1 MTSRLTALIAHAA
14 QGPGTRPVRF
24 SLAAFTL
31 GQAAALIVSTRLQTA
46 GGPSWGTDVVVA
58 AALNV
63 LISLILVAAPWH
75 VLGDWGAALAASVA
89 LALGTSSAVFA
100 TGGSSGLLNLAIP
113 VAAFLAAVMFP
124 WRHTL
129 AIGAAVVVSY
139 LIGTDLHGGL
149 DFRSW
154 YEMVEALL
162 ITTVV
167 VVGTI
172 SMKYF
177 LIRNAEILSVQN
189 QELDARVRELTA
201 VSSLARSVGT
211 TADREFML
219 RQGLHMALKAT
230 ACEAG
235 ILFLRAED
243 GSFEPHH
250 WVGLSDDVGTALC
263 RKASLDDRPGV
274 AAWAVGGS
282 GPVVVP
288 NIGRWS
294 YMGDTVGAAEEPV
307 AMQGSL
313 IAVPMVIEG
322 TAFGALVV
330 IDRRGLLPADRGMR
344 VLETVAAELALAV
357 DRQYHVDEGER
368 QRRQLETLHGIARRV
383 TASLKVEE
391 VLKFAVDETAA
402 LVDVDVV
409 HIATLR
415 GRKGGLRVVAE
426 HGVVTDGL
434 LGLEIREGQGIGGR
448 VVAERAIFQSE
459 DYCAD
464 PRFEQ
469 AFDDFTRAEGLRTI
483 IGLPLISRNRVAGVF
498 YAARR
503 QVRPFHAQE
512 IAILE
517 MLASQ
522 IAVALE
528 NARLFEEVQQE
539 SIHDP
544 LTGAFNRRLFEQRIV
559 DEERRAAR
567 HDRPLSLLMIDVD
580 DFKQYNDTYGHAMG
594 DELLRALV
602 AATADAIRTTDVLA
616 RYGGEEFVVLLPETD
631 LAEAILAGARI
642 REAVRDRSVPE
653 NGGPRTVTVSVGAAA
668 LSDGRPGGPTLVERA
683 DAAMYQAKRQ
693 GKDRVVADGVAVA

>member
-1 MTSRLTALIAHAA
+1 MCIRD
-14 QGPGTRPVRF
+14 R
-24 SLAAFTL
+24 
-31 GQAAALIVSTRLQTA
+31 
-46 GGPSWGTDVVVA
+46 
-58 AALNV
+58 
-63 LISLILVAAPWH
+63 
-75 VLGDWGAALAASVA
+75 
-89 LALGTSSAVFA
+89 
-100 TGGSSGLLNLAIP
+100 
-113 VAAFLAAVMFP
+113 
-124 WRHTL
+124 
-129 AIGAAVVVSY
+129 
-139 LIGTDLHGGL
+139 
-149 DFRSW
+149 
-154 YEMVEALL
+154 VEALL

-250 WVGLSDDVGTALC
+250 WIGLSDDVGTALC

-391 VLKFAVDETAA
+391 VLKFAVDET
-402 LVDVDVV
+402 
-409 HIATLR
+409 
-415 GRKGGLRVVAE
+415 
-426 HGVVTDGL
+426 
-434 LGLEIREGQGIGGR
+434 
-448 VVAERAIFQSE
+448 
-459 DYCAD
+459 
-464 PRFEQ
+464 
-469 AFDDFTRAEGLRTI
+469 
-483 IGLPLISRNRVAGVF
+483 
-498 YAARR
+498 
-503 QVRPFHAQE
+503 
-512 IAILE
+512 
-517 MLASQ
+517 
-522 IAVALE
+522 
-528 NARLFEEVQQE
+528 
-539 SIHDP
+539 
-544 LTGAFNRRLFEQRIV
+544 
-559 DEERRAAR
+559 
-567 HDRPLSLLMIDVD
+567 
-580 DFKQYNDTYGHAMG
+580 
-594 DELLRALV
+594 
-602 AATADAIRTTDVLA
+602 
-616 RYGGEEFVVLLPETD
+616 
-631 LAEAILAGARI
+631 
-642 REAVRDRSVPE
+642 
-653 NGGPRTVTVSVGAAA
+653 
-668 LSDGRPGGPTLVERA
+668 
-683 DAAMYQAKRQ
+683 
-693 GKDRVVADGVAVA
+693 